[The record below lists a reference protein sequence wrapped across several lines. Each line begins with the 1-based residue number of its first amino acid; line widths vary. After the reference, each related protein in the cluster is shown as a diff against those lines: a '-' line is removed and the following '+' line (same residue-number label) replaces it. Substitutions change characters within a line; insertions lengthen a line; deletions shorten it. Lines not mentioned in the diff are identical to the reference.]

1 MLPLKILRS
10 QLRARFVVRPDGIPS
25 AGPPPSAAGFS
36 VLLLQGGT
44 AGDTMLPTFLD
55 AMADERTNRDP
66 LVVDTQ
72 CIAPFAP
79 SGKKP
84 GFNARARTSPDII
97 LGLQL
102 FKVQC
107 KVENVEVKISLLPGG
122 CLPGS
127 KQHPTRG

>member
-1 MLPLKILRS
+1 MEFQVRAHHPQPL
-10 QLRARFVVRPDGIPS
+10 
-25 AGPPPSAAGFS
+25 GFQS
-36 VLLLQGGT
+36 FCCRGGT

-55 AMADERTNRDP
+55 AMADERTNLDQ

-107 KVENVEVKISLLPGG
+107 KVENVEVRISLLPGG

-127 KQHPTRG
+127 RQHPTRG